1 MDEYVNFWFKFYIK
15 HWLVYEC
22 TFLRLFNVYVCSTG
36 QYLVSGSHDGSV
48 LVWDTNST
56 PIEDTTLSDPV
67 IQPKLRFQA
76 QFDTVNGVRYYNF
89 LFLTLYFCRFCLL
102 IRFSSPPPWPM
113 TSLHPR
119 FLSFTLLS
127 YKAKIKNK

>member
-1 MDEYVNFWFKFYIK
+1 
-15 HWLVYEC
+15 VYEC

-89 LFLTLYFCRFCLL
+89 LFLTLYFCLFCLL
-102 IRFSSPPPWPM
+102 IRFFITATTANDLL
-113 TSLHPR
+113 TS
-119 FLSFTLLS
+119 
-127 YKAKIKNK
+127 KIFILYIVVLP

>member
-89 LFLTLYFCRFCLL
+89 LFLMLYFCRFCLL
-102 IRFSSPPPWPM
+102 IRFFITATTANDLL
-113 TSLHPR
+113 TSEIFILYIVVLP
-119 FLSFTLLS
+119 
-127 YKAKIKNK
+127 